1 MAEKRVNA
9 AGRVFFSKE
18 DAILSTPDLI
28 SHQRES
34 WRNMIDTGLSEI
46 FNELNPI
53 EDYTG
58 QRLSLKFKKY

>member
-46 FNELNPI
+46 FNE
-53 EDYTG
+53 
-58 QRLSLKFKKY
+58 F